1 MAPTE
6 TDLWRK
12 KLTDIGIEQP
22 GVVHWN
28 ASTAELYEH
37 SLRRGEDS
45 TIVHLGPLRVTT
57 GTRRGRSPRDKF
69 IVKEPTS
76 AEDIWWAE
84 NEEFSG
90 ARYDSLRGKILQYL
104 KGKDLFVQD
113 CFVCAHAKYRMPI
126 RIITQ
131 RAWHN
136 LFARNMFIR
145 VIDREQLLR
154 HEPEFTLIHAP
165 AFHSSPEQYGTNSEA
180 FIGLNFGKKEGLIC
194 GTSYG
199 GEIKKSIF
207 TMLNYYLPQQGVL
220 PMHCSANVGKD
231 SDVALFFGLS
241 GTGKTTLSA
250 DPNRRLIGDDEHGW
264 CDDGTFNFEGGCY
277 AKVIGLREE
286 AEPQIYR
293 CTRRF
298 GTILENVGM
307 DFRTRRLDLDDAELT
322 ENTRAAYP
330 VNYMQDIVKS
340 GCAGHPSN
348 VIFLTCDAY
357 GVMPPVSKLSRDQ
370 AMYHFLTGYTAK
382 VAGTE
387 AGVDEPMPEF
397 SACFGAPFMARE
409 PHVYAEMLG
418 RRLDA
423 YGSDCW
429 LVNTGWVGG
438 DCDSAKRMPI
448 AFTRAIITAILSG
461 SLASEEYVQEPV
473 FGLHVP
479 KRCSGV
485 PDEKLDARGMW
496 PDKGAYDAKAA
507 ELAELFKRNFKSAGI
522 PNEFASGGPV
532 A

>member
-1 MAPTE
+1 LAPTE
-6 TDLWRK
+6 TDMWRK
-12 KLTDIGIEQP
+12 KLADIGIEHP

-45 TIVHLGPLRVTT
+45 TIAHLGPLRVTT
-57 GTRRGRSPRDKF
+57 GTRRGRSPKDKF
-69 IVKEPTS
+69 IVDEPTS
-76 AEDIWWAE
+76 REHIWWDE
-84 NEEFSG
+84 NEKYSETN
-90 ARYDSLRGKILQYL
+90 YENLRGKILQYL

-113 CFVCAHAKYRMPI
+113 CFVCADKKYRMPI

-131 RAWHN
+131 RAWQN

-145 VIDREQLLR
+145 VLDRAQLLE
-154 HEPEFTLIHAP
+154 HNPKFTLIVAP
-165 AFHSSPEQYGTNSEA
+165 SFHSSPERYGTNSEA
-180 FIGLNFGKKEGLIC
+180 FIGLNFDKKEGLIC
-194 GTSYG
+194 GSSYG

-207 TMLNYYLPQQGVL
+207 TMLNYYLPAQGVL
-220 PMHCSANVGKD
+220 PMHCSANVGAD
-231 SDVALFFGLS
+231 GDVALFFGLS

-264 CDDGTFNFEGGCY
+264 SDNGTFNFEGGCY
-277 AKVIGLREE
+277 AKVIGLSQD
-286 AEPQIYR
+286 AEPQIHE

-307 DFRTRRLDLDDAELT
+307 DFRTRRVDLNDSELT

-330 VNYMQDIVKS
+330 VNYMGDIVVG
-340 GCAGHPSN
+340 GCAGHPRN
-348 VIFLTCDAY
+348 IVFLTCDAF
-357 GVMPPVSKLSRDQ
+357 GVMPPVSKLTREQ

-387 AGVDEPMPEF
+387 DGIEHPVPEF

-418 RRLDA
+418 QRLDE
-423 YGSDCW
+423 YGSHCW

-438 DCDSAKRMPI
+438 DCEDADRMPI
-448 AFTRAIITAILSG
+448 PFTRAIITAILSG
-461 SLASEEYVQEPV
+461 SLAGEEYVEEPV

-479 KRCSGV
+479 KRCSGLA
-485 PDEKLDARGMW
+485 DERLDARGMW
-496 PDKGAYDAKAA
+496 AAGDRYDAKAQ
-507 ELAELFKRNFKSAGI
+507 ELVGLFRRNFQSAGI
-522 PNEFASGGPV
+522 PDEFASGGPV